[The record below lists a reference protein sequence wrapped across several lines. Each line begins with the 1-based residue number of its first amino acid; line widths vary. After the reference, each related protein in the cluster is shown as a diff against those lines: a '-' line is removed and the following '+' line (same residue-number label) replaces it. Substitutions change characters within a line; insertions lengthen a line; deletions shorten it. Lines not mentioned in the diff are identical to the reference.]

1 MQDRISTAFADS
13 KPHYALLDGLRGV
26 AALLVVWYHI
36 FEGYAFAGGTMIT
49 TVNHG
54 YLAVD
59 FFFMLSGFVVSYAYD
74 DRLGKS
80 LTLKNFFKRRL
91 IRLHPMVVMGAIVGL
106 IAYCIQGCVQWD
118 GTQVSVTNIL
128 ISLLL
133 GMLLIPV
140 FPGAAHDV
148 RGNGEMFPLNG
159 PGWSLFFEYIGNIL
173 YALFIRRFSNKVL
186 IFWTIFTGV
195 GLGIFSIFDVAGYGS
210 IGIGW
215 TMDAVNFFGG
225 LFRMIFPFSM
235 GMLLARNFRPLKIK
249 GAFWICSLIL
259 AVLFHVPY
267 IEGTSFHFNGLFEFI
282 TIAGIFPV
290 VLLLGASGTT
300 TDKITAKI
308 SKFLGEISFPLY
320 MVHYPVMYL
329 FYAWLID
336 KKLYTLGETWQIA
349 LLVIAG
355 SVMLAYLCLKLY
367 DEPVRKWLGKKF
379 ISKK

>member
-1 MQDRISTAFADS
+1 MQDKISTAFADS
-13 KPHYALLDGLRGV
+13 KPHYAILDGLRGV

-36 FEGYAFAGGTMIT
+36 FEGYAFAGGTMIK

-159 PGWSLFFEYIGNIL
+159 PGWSLFFEYFGNIL

-195 GLGIFSIFDVAGYGS
+195 GLGMFSIFDVAGYGS

-329 FYAWLID
+329 FYAWIID
-336 KKLYTLGETWQIA
+336 KKLYTLGETWQVA

>member
-1 MQDRISTAFADS
+1 MHDKISTAFTDS

-36 FEGYAFAGGTMIT
+36 FEGYAFAGGTMIK

-74 DRLGKS
+74 DRLGKA
-80 LTLKNFFKRRL
+80 LTMRNFFSRRL
-91 IRLHPMVVMGAIVGL
+91 VRLHPMVVMGAVIGL

-118 GTQVSVTNIL
+118 GTQVSVGNLL

-173 YALFIRRFSNKVL
+173 YALLIRRFSNKVL
-186 IFWTIFTGV
+186 IVWTVFTGIV
-195 GLGIFSIFDVAGYGS
+195 LGIFSIFDVAGYGS

-225 LFRMIFPFSM
+225 FFRMIFPFSM

-267 IEGTSFHFNGLFEFI
+267 IEGGSFHYNGLFEFI
-282 TIAGIFPV
+282 TIAVIFPF
-290 VLLLGASGTT
+290 VLVLGASGATSDKI
-300 TDKITAKI
+300 TDKINR
-308 SKFLGEISFPLY
+308 FLGDISFPLY

-336 KKLYTLGETWQIA
+336 KKLYTLAETWQVA
-349 LLVIAG
+349 LLAVAG
-355 SVMLAYLCLKLY
+355 SVMLAFLCLKLY
-367 DEPVRKWLGKKF
+367 DEPMRKWLSRKF

>member
-195 GLGIFSIFDVAGYGS
+195 GLGMFSIFDVAGYGS

-215 TMDAVNFFGG
+215 SMDAVNFFGG

-336 KKLYTLGETWQIA
+336 KKLYTLGETWQVA

>member
-159 PGWSLFFEYIGNIL
+159 PGWSLFFEYFGNIL

-195 GLGIFSIFDVAGYGS
+195 GLGMFSIFDVAGYGS

>member
-1 MQDRISTAFADS
+1 
-13 KPHYALLDGLRGV
+13 
-26 AALLVVWYHI
+26 
-36 FEGYAFAGGTMIT
+36 
-49 TVNHG
+49 
-54 YLAVD
+54 
-59 FFFMLSGFVVSYAYD
+59 
-74 DRLGKS
+74 
-80 LTLKNFFKRRL
+80 
-91 IRLHPMVVMGAIVGL
+91 
-106 IAYCIQGCVQWD
+106 
-118 GTQVSVTNIL
+118 
-128 ISLLL
+128 
-133 GMLLIPV
+133 MLLIPV

-215 TMDAVNFFGG
+215 TIDAVNFFGG

-259 AVLFHVPY
+259 AALFHVPY
-267 IEGTSFHFNGLFEFI
+267 IEGTASFHYNGLFEFI
-282 TIAGIFPV
+282 CIAAIFPII
-290 VLLLGASGTT
+290 LWIGASGTT

-308 SKFLGEISFPLY
+308 SKFLGDISFPLY

-336 KKLYTLGETWQIA
+336 KKLYTLGETWQVA
-349 LLVIAG
+349 LLGIAG
-355 SVMLAYLCLKLY
+355 IVMLAYLCLKLY

-379 ISKK
+379 ISKKIT

>member
-195 GLGIFSIFDVAGYGS
+195 GLGMFSIFDVAGYGS

-336 KKLYTLGETWQIA
+336 KKLYTLGETWQVA
-349 LLVIAG
+349 LLGIAG
-355 SVMLAYLCLKLY
+355 IVMLAYLCLKLY